1 MTTICHCLSHSP
13 LNDYYLS
20 ITNCLSHNLIHC
32 YSFSTGWTILERA
45 VTEHN
50 MIAASKL
57 YTNIKFNELG
67 ALLQIP
73 PAKAETIA
81 SKMIGEGRMSGYID
95 QVTQHVQYM
104 KLGI

>member
-1 MTTICHCLSHSP
+1 MTDLIC
-13 LNDYYLS
+13 S
-20 ITNCLSHNLIHC
+20 ISNVSDE
-32 YSFSTGWTILERA
+32 FSGWTILERA

-73 PAKAETIA
+73 PGKAETIA
-81 SKMIGEGRMSGYID
+81 SKMISEGRMTGYID
-95 QVTQHVQYM
+95 QVSGYN
-104 KLGI
+104 K